1 PVLMGVQNWDD
12 HDRSGK
18 TSARDLAHNYLE
30 SCGKNGILFTNGDND
45 TFPLWYLQEV
55 EGKRTDVRVCNL
67 SLMGTDWYTNQMKL
81 KTYESEP
88 LPIKF
93 REDQILMYAGNTD
106 QVYFMPLLQLFSQN
120 PSDTLIKKV
129 LNLRLKHNPA
139 EAKMAAGYFDQR
151 VKGIFADV
159 IASTPEAE
167 ALKVQIANTDSTNMI
182 ASTIDK
188 YQKIFSLYEAARN
201 GQVEFKNNS
210 AQDLQ
215 ELLDQFERIWAT
227 VDFTEAMAFVRDDA
241 NMITDEQNKFSFFP
255 STKFALKVNRQNAIN
270 AGVLDPKTKSS
281 NTHEEMVFEFDPE
294 RNQALTRDEVMMMDV
309 VANNNWERGIYF
321 SSNRGSAFSIALL
334 SAGYIKQVGMAYA
347 LTPAKQEPALMDVN
361 QMEKNMLERYIFGDM
376 ANPGVLTDYYARRH
390 TIQYRAN
397 FLLLAEQLFL
407 LDRKAEAIKVLDR
420 AMQLMP
426 VETVLDYGDIN
437 PVDPFNSLNANKTHN
452 QIMYQG
458 QDIRPLN
465 AGILHEYVQLYY
477 MLDQPKKAAAIGQK
491 ILDNYKTVIAY
502 FEHSTIDKAGNEE
515 NAEDLIAVADA
526 LLKMRSTFQLVFA
539 KGESKDAFSKD
550 LERTVQMLYKKVLP
564 RLYNEL
570 EQAASENGEMGMGEG
585 LYSNRLGSL
594 KTYMSAL
601 AEHHGLIKAP
611 VVNRSI
617 TPPPADID
625 INALSA
631 PTSATDTSRMLQ

>member
-1 PVLMGVQNWDD
+1 MGVQNWDD

-182 ASTIDK
+182 AATIDK